1 MKEIKNITMYGFG
14 AVGALYG
21 INMWK
26 ALGSSFQ
33 IVAEGDRKKRYEKE
47 GFIVNGEK
55 ITVPVVCPEN
65 LTPADFLI
73 IATKNL
79 QIEQA
84 IKQVKKAVG
93 PDTIILSLLNGTD
106 SEERLIEEYGAEKVL
121 YGFCVGM
128 SSIHTANH
136 IDFSTPGSIV
146 FGEADNRRSEQVRA
160 VEKIFETCGIHYKVP
175 SDIRHDQWNKFMLNT
190 AFNTLSSITRGGYGV
205 FAQESMKALSFG
217 VSKEVQAVA
226 AKEGIVLTDSDIQNN
241 YDMMLSLDPNG
252 LTSMCQDMI
261 AGRKTE
267 NNWFCGTVVR
277 LGKKHHIETPLC
289 DTLFKIVQGCE
300 KANEMKQAL
309 V

>member
-21 INMWK
+21 IKMWK
-26 ALGSSFQ
+26 EMGSSFQ
-33 IVAEGDRKKRYEKE
+33 IVADGDRKKRYEKD

-55 ITVPVVCPEN
+55 IIVPVVAPEN
-65 LTPADFLI
+65 LTPTDFLI

-79 QIEQA
+79 QIETA
-84 IKQVKKAVG
+84 IEQVKKAVG
-93 PDTIILSLLNGTD
+93 PETIILSLLNGTD
-106 SEERLIEEYGAEKVL
+106 SEERLIQVYGKEKVL

-128 SSIHTANH
+128 SSIHTGNH
-136 IDFSTPGSIV
+136 IDFSTSGIIV
-146 FGEADNRRSEQVRA
+146 FGEADNSRSEHVCA
-160 VEKIFETCGIHYKVP
+160 VEKVFEKCGISYKVP
-175 SDIRHDQWNKFMLNT
+175 ADIRHDQWNKFMLNT
-190 AFNTLSSITRGGYGV
+190 AYNTLSSITRGGYGV
-205 FAQESMKALSFG
+205 FAQEAMKSLGFG
-217 VSKEVQAVA
+217 VSREVQAVA
-226 AKEGIVLTDSDIQNN
+226 AKEGIVLTDSDIQHN
-241 YDMMLSLDPNG
+241 YDMMLGLDPNG

-289 DTLFKIVQGCE
+289 DTLSKIVQGCE
-300 KANEMKQAL
+300 RANEMKQAL